1 MLLII
6 RYNNNA
12 KINVKIRG
20 MIMIENC
27 KLLLKKY
34 FGYEEFRFGQEVAIK
49 SVLMRRD
56 AFVVMPT
63 GGGKSL
69 CYQIPALI
77 HEGITL
83 VISPLIALMKDQVDS
98 LNSVGIK
105 AAFINSSLSS
115 SEIEEILKDCAAG
128 VYKLLYVSPE
138 RLESDYFCNSLYNI
152 NLSMIAVDESHCVS
166 QWGHD
171 FRPSYRKISSFI
183 NSLSERPMVM
193 ALTATAT
200 DQVKEDIVNLLGL
213 INPETIIT
221 GFDRSNLKF
230 YVING
235 EDKKDYIKKYVSE
248 NKGSGGIIYAATR
261 KETESIFRFLVQDG
275 YNAGLY
281 HAGLSDED
289 RNKSQEAFIY
299 DDVDIMVA
307 TNAFGMGIDKSN
319 VRYVIHHNMPK
330 NMEAYYQE
338 AGRAGRD
345 GEYSECILLFN
356 AGDVQTQKYFIDES
370 YSSPERKS
378 IEYQKLQ
385 KMVDYCH
392 TSTCLRKC
400 ILEYFGEI
408 STLENCGN
416 CSVCCDDREL
426 KDITLEAQKI
436 LSCVFR
442 AKERYGKA
450 IIIDV
455 LKGSKNKK
463 LLDYNLDKLSTY
475 GIMSNYDKKLL
486 SLMVNKLGAD
496 GYLKVT
502 EETYPVVKLTPKS
515 LSVLKNGEK
524 VYMKVEVKKNKVN
537 TDNELFEKLKFWRKE
552 ISSIE
557 KLPPYVIFHDA
568 ALKEIS
574 SNLPYTKDML
584 RKVKGVG
591 ERKLEAYGDP
601 IISIILDYMKEKGLS
616 PKDNY
621 TESKTIDKNMEVKS
635 TEEKVKSHVITYNMY
650 LAGKSLEEIS
660 KERNLSLST
669 IKSHI
674 VDCCIE
680 GYDVDINLFISKHQE
695 EQILKTIKEL
705 GGAEKLKPIKEAL
718 PEDIE
723 YFAIKAV
730 IYKHKDAI

>member
-1 MLLII
+1 
-6 RYNNNA
+6 
-12 KINVKIRG
+12 
-20 MIMIENC
+20 MIENC

-34 FGYEEFRFGQEVAIK
+34 FGYEEFRLGQETAIK
-49 SVLMRRD
+49 SVLKNTD
-56 AFVVMPT
+56 TFVIMPT

-69 CYQIPALI
+69 CYQIPALV
-77 HEGITL
+77 HEGLTL

-105 AAFINSSLSS
+105 AAFINSSISL
-115 SEIEEILKDCAAG
+115 SEIGEILNHCADG

-138 RLESDYFCNSLYNI
+138 RLESDYFLNSLYNI
-152 NLSMIAVDESHCVS
+152 NVSMIAIDESHCVS

-171 FRPSYRKISSFI
+171 FRPSYRKISGFI
-183 NSLSERPMVM
+183 NSLSKRPVVM

-213 INPETIIT
+213 INPETVIT
-221 GFDRSNLKF
+221 GFDRNNLKL

-235 EDKKDYIKKYVSE
+235 EDKKDYIKKYVNE
-248 NKGSGGIIYAATR
+248 NKGSAGIIYAATR
-261 KETESIFRFLVQDG
+261 KETESIYKFLKEDG
-275 YNAGLY
+275 FNAGLY
-281 HAGLSDED
+281 HAGLSDQE
-289 RNKSQEAFIY
+289 RSKSQEAFIY

-370 YSSPERKS
+370 YLSPERKS

-385 KMVDYCH
+385 RMVDYCH
-392 TSTCLRKC
+392 TSTCLRKY
-400 ILEYFGEI
+400 ILEYFGEF
-408 STLENCGN
+408 TTVENCGN
-416 CSVCCDDREL
+416 CSVCCDEREL

-442 AKERYGKA
+442 AKERYGKTM
-450 IIIDV
+450 IIDI

-463 LLDYNLDKLSTY
+463 LLEYNLDKLSTY
-475 GIMSNYDKKLL
+475 GLMSSYDKKQLG
-486 SLMVNKLGAD
+486 LMINKLGAD

-502 EETYPVVKLTPKS
+502 EETYPVVKLTNKS
-515 LSVLKNGEK
+515 LSVLKNAEK
-524 VYMKVEVKKNKVN
+524 VYMKVEVQKSKVN
-537 TDNELFEKLKFWRKE
+537 TDNELFDRLKLWRKE
-552 ISSIE
+552 VSSRE

-574 SNLPYTKDML
+574 ANLPYTKDML
-584 RKVKGVG
+584 KEVKGVG
-591 ERKLEAYGDP
+591 ERKLEIYGDA
-601 IISIILDYMKEKGLS
+601 IISIVLGYMKEKGLS
-616 PKDNY
+616 TTDTSP
-621 TESKTIDKNMEVKS
+621 TVKTVIQNNNS
-635 TEEKVKSHVITYNMY
+635 TDEKIKSHVLTYNMY
-650 LAGKSLEEIS
+650 LSGNSLDGIAEE
-660 KERNLSLST
+660 RGLTLST

-674 VDCCIE
+674 VDCCME
-680 GYDVDINLFISKHQE
+680 GYDVDISLLVPKHQE
-695 EQILKTIKEL
+695 ELILKTIKQI

-718 PEDIE
+718 PEEIE

-730 IYKHKDAI
+730 IYKYRDAI

>member
-1 MLLII
+1 
-6 RYNNNA
+6 
-12 KINVKIRG
+12 
-20 MIMIENC
+20 MIENC

-34 FGYEEFRFGQEVAIK
+34 FGYEEFRLGQETAIK
-49 SVLMRRD
+49 SVLKNTD
-56 AFVVMPT
+56 TFVIMPT

-69 CYQIPALI
+69 CYQIPALV
-77 HEGITL
+77 HEGLTL

-105 AAFINSSLSS
+105 AAFINSSISL
-115 SEIEEILKDCAAG
+115 SEIGEILNHCADG

-138 RLESDYFCNSLYNI
+138 RLESDYFLNSLYNI
-152 NLSMIAVDESHCVS
+152 NVSMIAIDESHCVS

-171 FRPSYRKISSFI
+171 FRPSYRKISGFI
-183 NSLSERPMVM
+183 NSLSKRPVVM

-213 INPETIIT
+213 INPETVIT
-221 GFDRSNLKF
+221 GFDRNNLKL

-235 EDKKDYIKKYVSE
+235 EDKKDYIKKYVNE
-248 NKGSGGIIYAATR
+248 NKGSAGIIYAATR
-261 KETESIFRFLVQDG
+261 KETESIYKFLKEDG
-275 YNAGLY
+275 FNAGLY
-281 HAGLSDED
+281 HAGLSDQE
-289 RNKSQEAFIY
+289 RSKSQEAFIY

-370 YSSPERKS
+370 YLSPERKS

-385 KMVDYCH
+385 RMVDYCH
-392 TSTCLRKC
+392 TSTCLRKY
-400 ILEYFGEI
+400 ILEYFGEF
-408 STLENCGN
+408 TTVENCGN
-416 CSVCCDDREL
+416 CSVCCDEREL

-442 AKERYGKA
+442 AKERYGKTM
-450 IIIDV
+450 IIDI

-463 LLDYNLDKLSTY
+463 LLEYNLDKLSTY
-475 GIMSNYDKKLL
+475 GLMSSYDKKQLG
-486 SLMVNKLGAD
+486 LMINKLGAD

-502 EETYPVVKLTPKS
+502 EETYPVVKLTNKS
-515 LSVLKNGEK
+515 LSVLKNAEK
-524 VYMKVEVKKNKVN
+524 VYMKVEVQKSKIN
-537 TDNELFEKLKFWRKE
+537 TDNELFDRLKLWRKE
-552 ISSIE
+552 VSSRE

-574 SNLPYTKDML
+574 ANLPYTKDML
-584 RKVKGVG
+584 KEVKGVG
-591 ERKLEAYGDP
+591 ERKLEIYGDA
-601 IISIILDYMKEKGLS
+601 IISIVLGYMKEKGLS
-616 PKDNY
+616 TTDTSP
-621 TESKTIDKNMEVKS
+621 TVKTVIQNNNS
-635 TEEKVKSHVITYNMY
+635 TDEKIKSHVLTYNMY
-650 LAGKSLEEIS
+650 LSGNSLDGIAEE
-660 KERNLSLST
+660 RGLTLST

-674 VDCCIE
+674 VDCCME
-680 GYDVDINLFISKHQE
+680 GYDVDISLLVPKHQE
-695 EQILKTIKEL
+695 ELILKTIKQI

-718 PEDIE
+718 PEEIE

-730 IYKHKDAI
+730 IYKYRDAI

>member
-1 MLLII
+1 
-6 RYNNNA
+6 
-12 KINVKIRG
+12 
-20 MIMIENC
+20 MIENC

-34 FGYEEFRFGQEVAIK
+34 FGYEEFRLGQETAIK
-49 SVLMRRD
+49 SVLKSTD
-56 AFVVMPT
+56 TFVIMPT

-69 CYQIPALI
+69 CYQIPALV
-77 HEGITL
+77 HEGLTL

-115 SEIEEILKDCAAG
+115 SEIDEILNDCATGA
-128 VYKLLYVSPE
+128 YKLLYVSPE

-152 NLSMIAVDESHCVS
+152 NVSMVAIDESHCVS

-183 NSLSERPMVM
+183 NSLSERPVVM

-213 INPETIIT
+213 INPETVIT
-221 GFDRSNLKF
+221 GFDRNNLKL

-235 EDKKDYIKKYVSE
+235 EDKKDYIKKYVNE
-248 NKGSGGIIYAATR
+248 NKGSAGIIYAATR
-261 KETESIFRFLVQDG
+261 KETESIYKFLKEDG
-275 YNAGLY
+275 FNVGLY
-281 HAGLSDED
+281 HAGLGDED
-289 RNKSQEAFIY
+289 RSKSQEAFIY

-370 YSSPERKS
+370 YLSPERKS
-378 IEYQKLQ
+378 VEYQKLQ
-385 KMVDYCH
+385 RMVDYCH
-392 TSTCLRKC
+392 TSTCLRKY
-400 ILEYFGEI
+400 ILEYFGEF
-408 STLENCGN
+408 TTVENCGN
-416 CSVCCDDREL
+416 CSVCCDEREL

-442 AKERYGKA
+442 AKERYGKTM
-450 IIIDV
+450 IIDI

-463 LLDYNLDKLSTY
+463 LLEYNLDKLSTY
-475 GIMSNYDKKLL
+475 GLMSSYDKKQLG
-486 SLMVNKLGAD
+486 LMINKLGAD

-502 EETYPVVKLTPKS
+502 EETYPVVKLTNKS
-515 LSVLKNGEK
+515 LSVLKNTEK
-524 VYMKVEVKKNKVN
+524 VYMKVEVQKSKVN
-537 TDNELFEKLKFWRKE
+537 TDNELFDRLKLWRKE
-552 ISSIE
+552 VSSRE

-574 SNLPYTKDML
+574 ANLPYTKDML
-584 RKVKGVG
+584 KEVKGVG
-591 ERKLEAYGDP
+591 ERKLERYGET
-601 IISIILDYMKEKGLS
+601 ITSIVLDYMKEKGLS
-616 PKDNY
+616 SVETASK
-621 TESKTIDKNMEVKS
+621 SKTITQKGKS
-635 TEEKVKSHVITYNMY
+635 DSSEEKTKSHILTYNMF
-650 LAGKSLEEIS
+650 LTGKSLEEIAD
-660 KERNLSLST
+660 ERDLSLNT

-674 VDCCIE
+674 VDCCME
-680 GYDVDINLFISKHQE
+680 GYDVDINSLVSKQQE
-695 EQILKTIKEL
+695 ELILKTIKHI

-718 PEDIE
+718 PEEIE

-730 IYKHKDAI
+730 IYKYKDAI

>member
-1 MLLII
+1 
-6 RYNNNA
+6 
-12 KINVKIRG
+12 
-20 MIMIENC
+20 MIENC

-34 FGYEEFRFGQEVAIK
+34 FGYEEFRLGQETAIK
-49 SVLMRRD
+49 SVLKNTD
-56 AFVVMPT
+56 TFVIMPT

-69 CYQIPALI
+69 CYQIPALV
-77 HEGITL
+77 HEGLTL

-105 AAFINSSLSS
+105 AAFINSSISL
-115 SEIEEILKDCAAG
+115 SEIGEILNHCADG

-138 RLESDYFCNSLYNI
+138 RLESDYFLNSLYNI
-152 NLSMIAVDESHCVS
+152 NVSMIAIDESHCVS

-171 FRPSYRKISSFI
+171 FRPSYRKISGFI
-183 NSLSERPMVM
+183 NSLSKRPVVM

-213 INPETIIT
+213 INPETVIT
-221 GFDRSNLKF
+221 GFDRNNLKL

-235 EDKKDYIKKYVSE
+235 EDKKDYIKKYVNE
-248 NKGSGGIIYAATR
+248 NKGSAGIIYAATR
-261 KETESIFRFLVQDG
+261 KETESIYKFLKEDG
-275 YNAGLY
+275 FNAGLY
-281 HAGLSDED
+281 HAGLSDQE
-289 RNKSQEAFIY
+289 RSKSQEAFIY

-370 YSSPERKS
+370 YLSPERKS

-385 KMVDYCH
+385 RMVDYCH
-392 TSTCLRKC
+392 TSTCLRKY
-400 ILEYFGEI
+400 ILEYFGEF
-408 STLENCGN
+408 TTVENCGN
-416 CSVCCDDREL
+416 CSVCCDEREL

-442 AKERYGKA
+442 AKERYGKTM
-450 IIIDV
+450 IIDI

-463 LLDYNLDKLSTY
+463 LLEYNLDKLSTY
-475 GIMSNYDKKLL
+475 GLMSSYDKKQLG
-486 SLMVNKLGAD
+486 LMINKLGAD

-502 EETYPVVKLTPKS
+502 EETYPVVKLTNKS
-515 LSVLKNGEK
+515 LSVLKNAEK
-524 VYMKVEVKKNKVN
+524 VYMKVEVQKSKVN
-537 TDNELFEKLKFWRKE
+537 TDNELFDRLKLWRKE
-552 ISSIE
+552 VSSRE

-574 SNLPYTKDML
+574 ANLPYTKDML
-584 RKVKGVG
+584 KEVKGVG
-591 ERKLEAYGDP
+591 ERKLEIYGDA
-601 IISIILDYMKEKGLS
+601 IISIVLGYMKEKGLS
-616 PKDNY
+616 TTDTSP
-621 TESKTIDKNMEVKS
+621 TVKTVIQNNNSND
-635 TEEKVKSHVITYNMY
+635 EKIKSHVLTYNMY
-650 LAGKSLEEIS
+650 LSGNSLDGIAEE
-660 KERNLSLST
+660 RGLTLST

-674 VDCCIE
+674 VDCCME
-680 GYDVDINLFISKHQE
+680 GYDVDISLLVPKHQE
-695 EQILKTIKEL
+695 ELILKTIKQI

-718 PEDIE
+718 PEEIE

-730 IYKHKDAI
+730 IYKYRDAI